1 MSSVKV
7 AITLDRETLS
17 RVDALVSSSVFPN
30 RSRAI
35 QAAVAEKLTRM
46 ERGRL
51 ASECAKLDPKF
62 EKALA
67 EEGLGLE
74 LDAWPEY

>member
-7 AITLDRETLS
+7 AVTIDRETLEQ
-17 RVDALVSSSVFPN
+17 VDGLVAKKVFPN

-35 QAAVAEKLTRM
+35 QAAIAEKLARTQ
-46 ERGRL
+46 RGRL
-51 ASECAKLDPKF
+51 AAECAKLDPKF

-67 EEGLGLE
+67 EEGMGRE
-74 LDAWPEY
+74 LDAWPK

>member
-1 MSSVKV
+1 MSSIKV

-17 RVDALVSSSVFPN
+17 RVDELVSRSVFPN

-35 QAAVAEKLTRM
+35 QAAVAEKLARM
-46 ERGRL
+46 ERSRL

-67 EEGLGLE
+67 EEGLGQELE
-74 LDAWPEY
+74 AWPKY